1 MKEKKK
7 LSLATKTFIG
17 FGLGIVIGLVFGEK
31 ATIVKPLGTI
41 FLNMIKMIVVP
52 MVFFSITAGV
62 ASLGD
67 LKKLRNIG
75 VKVVGL
81 YALTSALCVGLG
93 LIMANIINSGK
104 GFDLTALSQSTDYE
118 AQAMPSIIDTLI
130 DMFPSNIF
138 TSFTNT
144 NMLQIIVFSVFL
156 GVALIMMG
164 KEGERLLA
172 GVQSCANAM
181 YKITAIV
188 MEFSPI
194 GVCALLADS
203 VGAYGLKIFGP
214 LGKLILTVYASDVIL
229 VLLMYIPMV
238 ALLAKFPVKKWLQ
251 GIWKVWV
258 VTASTT
264 SSSGSLPI
272 TTSVTNDEFGVSSEL
287 SSFSLPLGA
296 TINMNGGCIYY
307 AAAIV
312 MTAQIYGMNL
322 TPSALVNII
331 ISTVLVAMG
340 CPGVPGGAI
349 IMTTIL
355 LTNMGLP
362 LEIVGLIAG
371 IFRLIDMANT
381 TFNVTGDVVTTM
393 VVARSEGMMHT
404 LGTGAETETKAA

>member
-93 LIMANIINSGK
+93 LIMANIINPGK

-296 TINMNGGCIYY
+296 TINMNGNAAYY
-307 AAAIV
+307 AMAATFI
-312 MTAQIYGMNL
+312 AQMYGMDL
-322 TPSALVNII
+322 SFAQYVAII
-331 ISTVLVAMG
+331 ITSTLGAVGQA
-340 CPGVPGGAI
+340 GVPGPTLLVVAVLVSANI
-349 IMTTIL
+349 PIDALPIL
-355 LTNMGLP
+355 FG
-362 LEIVGLIAG
+362 VDR
-371 IFRLIDMANT
+371 IFDMLRTSVNI
-381 TFNVTGDVVTTM
+381 TGD
-393 VVARSEGMMHT
+393 
-404 LGTGAETETKAA
+404 AACATIVDQFREEA

>member
-93 LIMANIINSGK
+93 LIMANIINLGK

-340 CPGVPGGAI
+340 CSGVPGGAI

-404 LGTGAETETKAA
+404 LETGAETETKAA

>member
-41 FLNMIKMIVVP
+41 FLNMIRMIVVP

-93 LIMANIINSGK
+93 LIMANIINPGK

-164 KEGERLLA
+164 KRG
-172 GVQSCANAM
+172 G
-181 YKITAIV
+181 TP
-188 MEFSPI
+188 FSR
-194 GVCALLADS
+194 C
-203 VGAYGLKIFGP
+203 
-214 LGKLILTVYASDVIL
+214 T
-229 VLLMYIPMV
+229 
-238 ALLAKFPVKKWLQ
+238 
-251 GIWKVWV
+251 
-258 VTASTT
+258 
-264 SSSGSLPI
+264 
-272 TTSVTNDEFGVSSEL
+272 EL
-287 SSFSLPLGA
+287 
-296 TINMNGGCIYY
+296 C
-307 AAAIV
+307 
-312 MTAQIYGMNL
+312 Q
-322 TPSALVNII
+322 
-331 ISTVLVAMG
+331 
-340 CPGVPGGAI
+340 C
-349 IMTTIL
+349 
-355 LTNMGLP
+355 
-362 LEIVGLIAG
+362 
-371 IFRLIDMANT
+371 
-381 TFNVTGDVVTTM
+381 NV
-393 VVARSEGMMHT
+393 
-404 LGTGAETETKAA
+404 

>member
-93 LIMANIINSGK
+93 LIMANIINPGK

-172 GVQSCANAM
+172 GVQGCANAM

-194 GVCALLADS
+194 GVCTVSRFSWCIWSENLWTARKAYSHGLCFRCNPCFTDVYSDGS
-203 VGAYGLKIFGP
+203 VS
-214 LGKLILTVYASDVIL
+214 GKVPGKE
-229 VLLMYIPMV
+229 M
-238 ALLAKFPVKKWLQ
+238 
-251 GIWKVWV
+251 
-258 VTASTT
+258 
-264 SSSGSLPI
+264 
-272 TTSVTNDEFGVSSEL
+272 
-287 SSFSLPLGA
+287 
-296 TINMNGGCIYY
+296 
-307 AAAIV
+307 AAG
-312 MTAQIYGMNL
+312 YL
-322 TPSALVNII
+322 ES
-331 ISTVLVAMG
+331 MG
-340 CPGVPGGAI
+340 CNGQHHQQQRFSSDHN
-349 IMTTIL
+349 L
-355 LTNMGLP
+355 CY
-362 LEIVGLIAG
+362 E
-371 IFRLIDMANT
+371 
-381 TFNVTGDVVTTM
+381 
-393 VVARSEGMMHT
+393 
-404 LGTGAETETKAA
+404 

>member
-1 MKEKKK
+1 M
-7 LSLATKTFIG
+7 
-17 FGLGIVIGLVFGEK
+17 
-31 ATIVKPLGTI
+31 
-41 FLNMIKMIVVP
+41 
-52 MVFFSITAGV
+52 
-62 ASLGD
+62 
-67 LKKLRNIG
+67 
-75 VKVVGL
+75 
-81 YALTSALCVGLG
+81 SAA
-93 LIMANIINSGK
+93 ISPMANIINPGK

-144 NMLQIIVFSVFL
+144 NMLQIIMFSVFL

-238 ALLAKFPVKKWLQ
+238 ALLARFPVKKWLQ

-264 SSSGSLPI
+264 STKIPRDANRIIFVFVALSIVLLFFRFLFYPDNLLYKLVKEKSRHVLRKLRRGSHDLP
-272 TTSVTNDEFGVSSEL
+272 
-287 SSFSLPLGA
+287 
-296 TINMNGGCIYY
+296 
-307 AAAIV
+307 
-312 MTAQIYGMNL
+312 
-322 TPSALVNII
+322 
-331 ISTVLVAMG
+331 
-340 CPGVPGGAI
+340 
-349 IMTTIL
+349 
-355 LTNMGLP
+355 
-362 LEIVGLIAG
+362 
-371 IFRLIDMANT
+371 FRPD
-381 TFNVTGDVVTTM
+381 
-393 VVARSEGMMHT
+393 
-404 LGTGAETETKAA
+404 KKP